1 MVRSQ
6 PDVDEIDD
14 IDRAIL
20 AELSTR
26 ADVTNKAL
34 AHRLHLAE
42 STCAHR
48 VRMLRQRG
56 LIVDTRARVDTAAL
70 GFPLRAIVNV
80 RLGSHTK
87 SGVTE
92 LFQALTDIPGVIEV
106 FHVAGEDDFVLHVAA
121 ADAHALRDL
130 VLEHITVHPSVR
142 STETHLVFD
151 RRDGVGVLPRA

>member
-1 MVRSQ
+1 MARSQ
-6 PDVDEIDD
+6 PTDDEIDD
-14 IDRAIL
+14 VDLAIL
-20 AELSTR
+20 AALSSR
-26 ADVTNKAL
+26 ADITNKAL
-34 AHRLHLAE
+34 AARLHLAE

-48 VRMLRQRG
+48 VRMLRRRG

-70 GFPLRAIVNV
+70 GFPLRALVNV

-87 SGVTE
+87 SGVTD
-92 LFQALTDIPGVIEV
+92 LFHALTRIPGVIEV

-130 VLEHITVHPSVR
+130 VLEHVTVHPAVR

-151 RRDGVGVLPRA
+151 RRDGVGVLPAG

>member
-1 MVRSQ
+1 MRSQ

-151 RRDGVGVLPRA
+151 RRDGVGVLPRD

>member
-1 MVRSQ
+1 LVRSQ
-6 PDVDEIDD
+6 PVPDELDD

-20 AELSTR
+20 AELSAR
-26 ADVTNKAL
+26 ADITNKAL
-34 AHRLHLAE
+34 AQRLHLAE

-48 VRMLRQRG
+48 VRMLRERG

-92 LFQALTDIPGVIEV
+92 LFQALTEIAGVIEV

-151 RRDGVGVLPRA
+151 RRDGVGVLPRR

>member
-1 MVRSQ
+1 MARSQ
-6 PDVDEIDD
+6 PDVGEVDD
-14 IDRAIL
+14 VDLAIL
-20 AELSTR
+20 AVLTAR
-26 ADVTNKAL
+26 ADITNKAL
-34 AHRLHLAE
+34 AERLHLAE

-48 VRMLRQRG
+48 VRVLRRRG
-56 LIVDTRARVDTAAL
+56 LIIDTRARVDIAAL
-70 GFPLRAIVNV
+70 GFPLRAVVNV

-87 SGVTE
+87 AGVTQ
-92 LFQALTDIPGVIEV
+92 LFQALTQIPGVIEV

-151 RRDGVGVLPRA
+151 RRDGVGVLPAG

>member
-6 PDVDEIDD
+6 PDEEIDE

-48 VRMLRQRG
+48 VRTLRQRG

-87 SGVTE
+87 AGVTE

-151 RRDGVGVLPRA
+151 RRDGVGVLPQR